1 MLALSF
7 MLLCSPTLFAQTV
20 ANMDSLKA
28 EEKTTAISLKLTGN
42 LTTQG
47 NSDFRQMRD
56 LCWQLRNVDLSE
68 ATCPVIPKNAFHSRH
83 HLQKILLPQRVQ
95 QIGSQAFFACD
106 NLQELHLPMSLK
118 QVDAAAFS
126 GCKKLKHIVIEGTP
140 LLAEYAFA
148 HLSGLQT
155 VKVNS
160 KIPPRAD
167 IRVKVKNKP

>member
-28 EEKTTAISLKLTGN
+28 EKKTTAISLKLTGN

-68 ATCPVIPKNAFHSRH
+68 ATCPVIPKNAF
-83 HLQKILLPQRVQ
+83 ILA
-95 QIGSQAFFACD
+95 II
-106 NLQELHLPMSLK
+106 
-118 QVDAAAFS
+118 
-126 GCKKLKHIVIEGTP
+126 CKK
-140 LLAEYAFA
+140 FA
-148 HLSGLQT
+148 A
-155 VKVNS
+155 S
-160 KIPPRAD
+160 KSAAD
-167 IRVKVKNKP
+167 WFAGFLCL

>member
-1 MLALSF
+1 MIFISMRKMLALSF

-28 EEKTTAISLKLTGN
+28 EKKTTAISLMLTGN

-83 HLQKILLPQRVQ
+83 HLQKILLPQKVQ

-106 NLQELHLPMSLK
+106 NLQELQLPMSLK
-118 QVDAAAFS
+118 HM
-126 GCKKLKHIVIEGTP
+126 KM
-140 LLAEYAFA
+140 
-148 HLSGLQT
+148 
-155 VKVNS
+155 
-160 KIPPRAD
+160 R
-167 IRVKVKNKP
+167 

>member
-1 MLALSF
+1 MLAFSF

-56 LCWQLRNVDLSE
+56 LCRQLRNVDLSE

-83 HLQKILLPQRVQ
+83 HLQKSCCLKECCRLVRRLSLP
-95 QIGSQAFFACD
+95 
-106 NLQELHLPMSLK
+106 
-118 QVDAAAFS
+118 
-126 GCKKLKHIVIEGTP
+126 VITCRN
-140 LLAEYAFA
+140 F
-148 HLSGLQT
+148 
-155 VKVNS
+155 
-160 KIPPRAD
+160 IFR
-167 IRVKVKNKP
+167 

>member
-28 EEKTTAISLKLTGN
+28 EKKTTAISLKLTGN

-83 HLQKILLPQRVQ
+83 HLQKILLPQKVQ

-106 NLQELHLPMSLK
+106 NLQELHLPMSLR

-126 GCKKLKHIVIEGTP
+126 GCKNLKHIIIEGTP
-140 LLAEYAFA
+140 QLAEYAFA
-148 HLSGLQT
+148 H
-155 VKVNS
+155 
-160 KIPPRAD
+160 
-167 IRVKVKNKP
+167 

>member
-28 EEKTTAISLKLTGN
+28 EKKTTAISLKLTGN

-68 ATCPVIPKNAFHSRH
+68 ATCPVKMLFILAIICKRSSCLKKCSR
-83 HLQKILLPQRVQ
+83 LVRRLSLP
-95 QIGSQAFFACD
+95 
-106 NLQELHLPMSLK
+106 
-118 QVDAAAFS
+118 
-126 GCKKLKHIVIEGTP
+126 VITCRN
-140 LLAEYAFA
+140 F
-148 HLSGLQT
+148 
-155 VKVNS
+155 
-160 KIPPRAD
+160 IFR
-167 IRVKVKNKP
+167 